1 MKLMYI
7 TNDTEVAK
15 TVQSAGVDRIF
26 VDLEIM
32 GKVQRQGHLDTVIS
46 HHHMSDVSK
55 IRKVVNS
62 AELLVRL
69 NPLHDGTNIEVDQAI
84 ENGADILMLPMF
96 REAWEIATFID
107 LVDNR
112 VKVSLLLETYEAL
125 LNIDEILEVV
135 GIDEIHIGLNDLHL
149 SMGRTFMFELLSDGT
164 VEYVSKKI
172 INQGIEFGF
181 GGIAKIGQGIL
192 PAEMI
197 IAEHF
202 RLGSNMAI
210 LSRAFHEKS
219 KDVNDLNQNMD
230 IKEEITK
237 IRIMEQQLELWPEE
251 QLLQNKKDIQVLV
264 SVISN
269 KILQESK

>member
-32 GKVQRQGHLDTVIS
+32 GKIQRQGHLDTVIS

-69 NPLHDGTNIEVDQAI
+69 NPLHDGTNKEVDQAI

-96 REAWEIATFID
+96 REAWEIATFIE

-112 VKVSLLLETYEAL
+112 VRVSLLLETYEAL

-219 KDVNDLNQNMD
+219 KDINDLNQNMD
-230 IKEEITK
+230 IKEEIRK

-264 SVISN
+264 SIISN